1 MGNPPGEST
10 KAHSWQDS
18 TALPK
23 VVIRYVHHHPMGS
36 TKHQDT
42 RYRWLLRR
50 ISRCHNPRNLGEV
63 FVFPLFFFRRWWWTW
78 TFGSSKF
85 FGGCLGF
92 HFQLRKYMW
101 ALQITFGFQNFPQV
115 FGLQTSKKV
124 WMNPL
129 KLGILGWEVVG
140 HFGGCSACGG
150 IHGLAGNNSQG
161 FFFWKTKGRTYTL
174 RIIFSD
180 SSEDIHF

>member
-1 MGNPPGEST
+1 MDSQGNPPGEST
-10 KAHSWQDS
+10 KARSWQGS
-18 TALPK
+18 TAPPM

-42 RYRWLLRR
+42 RCRWLLRR

-63 FVFPLFFFRRWWWTW
+63 FVFPLFFF
-78 TFGSSKF
+78 FGDDDGLEVLEVPNFSVV
-85 FGGCLGF
+85 LGFHF
-92 HFQLRKYMW
+92 HFQLRKRYMSSTNYIW
-101 ALQITFGFQNFPQV
+101 ISKFPQV

-161 FFFWKTKGRTYTL
+161 FFF
-174 RIIFSD
+174 
-180 SSEDIHF
+180 